1 MKKKYNVS
9 TIKVKAF
16 TSVEDVEEANG
27 FDVEQ
32 KLVGNP
38 VVILNALQAVV
49 AEVLVDTMDDID
61 SALELF
67 VTGVKKDILEM

>member
-9 TIKVKAF
+9 TIKVKAY
-16 TSVEDVEEANG
+16 TSVEDVEEAND

-32 KLVGNP
+32 ELKGNP

-49 AEVLVDTMDDID
+49 AQVLADTIDDID
-61 SALELF
+61 GALELF
-67 VTGVKKDILEM
+67 VTGVKANLEII

>member
-27 FDVEQ
+27 LDVEQ

-38 VVILNALQAVV
+38 IVILNALQAVV
-49 AEVLVDTMDDID
+49 AQVLADTIDDID
-61 SALELF
+61 GALELF
-67 VTGVKKDILEM
+67 VTGVKANLEII